1 MLLALAFVALTQDG
15 TFDARI
21 HTAKLL
27 EANAEGKIWQGTLW
41 DSIGNPA
48 TDALKGCIASN
59 MPAADRRP
67 FTLVA
72 KVAANG
78 RTSDVDVRPRSAV
91 ATCFAGQF
99 AAWTLPVPPKAPAPY
114 PIEID
119 VSMD

>member
-1 MLLALAFVALTQDG
+1 MLLALALALATDSA
-15 TFDARI
+15 FDTRV

-27 EANAEGKIWQGTLW
+27 ETNAEGKIWQGSLW
-41 DSIGNPA
+41 DSVGNPA
-48 TDALKGCIASN
+48 TDALKGCIKSN

-72 KVAANG
+72 KIDANG
-78 RTSDVDVRPRSAV
+78 RPSDVDVRPKSAV

-99 AAWTLPVPPKAPAPY
+99 SAWTLPTPPRTPAPY

-119 VSMD
+119 VTMD

>member
-1 MLLALAFVALTQDG
+1 MLLALALALATDNA
-15 TFDARI
+15 FDARV
-21 HTAKLL
+21 HTAKML
-27 EANAEGKIWQGTLW
+27 ENNAEGKLWQGRLW

-72 KVAANG
+72 RVAADG
-78 RTSDVDVRPRSAV
+78 RSSDVDVRPKSTV

-99 AAWTLPVPPKAPAPY
+99 ATWTLPKPPKTPTPY
-114 PIEID
+114 PLEID
-119 VSMD
+119 VTMD